1 MSTLT
6 IRMPDDKVERL
17 KALAQSRGTSMNKL
31 FEEWATQAL
40 AACDVERR
48 FRLLAAEGNIEAA
61 LRVLDRLHTKTRE
74 AYGGAKGAGTP
85 MIWARP

>member
-6 IRMPDDKVERL
+6 IRLPDDKAERL

-40 AACDVERR
+40 AAWDVERR
-48 FRLLAAEGNIEAA
+48 FRLLAAEGDVGTA
-61 LRVLDRLHTKTRE
+61 LRVLDRLDTKTRE
-74 AYGGAKGAGTP
+74 A
-85 MIWARP
+85 

>member
-6 IRMPDDKVERL
+6 IRMSDDKAERL

-40 AACDVERR
+40 AAWDVERR
-48 FRLLAAEGNIEAA
+48 FRLLAAQGDVQEA
-61 LRVLDRLHTKTRE
+61 LRVLDRLDGQNGK
-74 AYGGAKGAGTP
+74 A
-85 MIWARP
+85 